1 MSEATRNEVVSAE
14 KPAAMPFHHHLAA
27 VQVMFHAKGSPMP
40 SAMPVNVV
48 FTTTDGVINGRDL
61 QEIGIMGQK
70 EFFRGI
76 PQTEQA
82 QYEVFRTAIL
92 DISYLGLQS
101 MENFAGVT
109 VGEAAEAPA
118 AANDGVG
125 TEA

>member
-1 MSEATRNEVVSAE
+1 MSEATRNEVVNAE
-14 KPAAMPFHHHLAA
+14 KPAAVPFHHHLAA
-27 VQVMFHAKGSPMP
+27 VQVMFHAKGSAMP

-61 QEIGIMGQK
+61 QEVGIMGQK

-76 PQTEQA
+76 PESEQKL
-82 QYEVFRTAIL
+82 YEVFRTAIL
-92 DISYLGLQS
+92 DISYLGFQS
-101 MENFAGVT
+101 MEHFAGVT
-109 VGEAAEAPA
+109 VGTPEAPA

>member
-1 MSEATRNEVVSAE
+1 MSEATRNEIVSVE
-14 KPAAMPFHHHLAA
+14 KPANMPYHHHLAA

-40 SAMPVNVV
+40 SAMPVNVA
-48 FTTTDGVINGRDL
+48 FTTMDGVITGQDL
-61 QEIGIMGQK
+61 QEVGIMGQK

-109 VGEAAEAPA
+109 VGTTEAPA